1 MVLESHIGVY
11 MSIAPEIT
19 YGTYTETNQIFIP
32 LLSENLVQNV
42 SRIMRD
48 QEMTG
53 SNRWPRTPKQNQ
65 ILPVEGQIKFN
76 WYLDD
81 IAGYWLRAMFG
92 DAVSSNLSGNAY
104 KHVWFPGAAQSD
116 SLSIGIR
123 RGGNSTEW
131 RFAGCKVKKVTWV
144 LNNDDNMMVCTV
156 DLIGQNYTTGDIDP
170 VTGLGTT
177 VGPRFFE
184 ATLTDDGG
192 SAQAIVSWQYEI
204 DFALNTDLSK
214 LFKWGQQYIIEP
226 TPMGVM
232 TLRGTVTKNFDSA
245 DDHTPYAAY
254 RALTEYD
261 RLCTF
266 ITTQVISGGGG
277 NVYRM
282 NIDNPKAIINEYT
295 PPQYQGPGIMQNTQV
310 YDSYEGTSDN
320 SNTTPVE
327 FVLQNATSS
336 YT

>member
-11 MSIAPEIT
+11 CSISDESV
-19 YGTYTETNQIFIP
+19 YGTYTETSQIFVP
-32 LLSENLVQNV
+32 LLSESLVQNV

-53 SNRWPRTPKQNQ
+53 SNRWSRKPVQNQ

-81 IAGYWLRAMFG
+81 IAGYFLRAMFG
-92 DAVSSNLSGNAY
+92 AATSSNLSGSAY
-104 KHVWFPGAAQSD
+104 KHVWYPGATQSR

-131 RFAGCKVKKVTWV
+131 RFAGCKIKKVSWQ
-144 LNNDDNMMVCTV
+144 LNNDDNMMICTV
-156 DLIGQNYTTGDIDP
+156 DIIGQQYSTGDTDA
-170 VTGLGTT
+170 VSGLGTT
-177 VGPRFFE
+177 IAPRFFE
-184 ATLTDDGG
+184 ASLTDDAG
-192 SAQAIVSWQYEI
+192 SAQAIVNWSYEI

-226 TPMGVM
+226 TPAGVM
-232 TLRGTVTKNFDSA
+232 VLRGNVTKNFDSS
-245 DDHTPYAAY
+245 DDHAIYTAY

-266 ITTQVISGGGG
+266 VTTQSIPSGGG

-282 NIDNPKAIINEYT
+282 NVDNPKAIINEYT
-295 PPQYQGPGIMQNTQV
+295 PPQYAGPGIMQHSQV
-310 YDSYEGTSDN
+310 YDSYEGTTDN
-320 SNTTPVE
+320 SNTAPVE
-327 FVLQNATSS
+327 FVLQNATSAYS
-336 YT
+336 